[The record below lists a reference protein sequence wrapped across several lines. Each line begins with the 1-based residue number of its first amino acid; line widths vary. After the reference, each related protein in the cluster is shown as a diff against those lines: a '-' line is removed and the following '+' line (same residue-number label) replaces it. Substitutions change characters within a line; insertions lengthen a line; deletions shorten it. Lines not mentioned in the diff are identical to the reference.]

1 MKKLL
6 FFSLVCCLSAQ
17 AFAQSAAQPRNFT
30 MPVQFDWT
38 PDGSG
43 VYLTVIKVDM
53 DRGGAPQSSV
63 FFASQAGEMNPV
75 IKNAGAVSV
84 SPDGKQLAFV
94 RNTGSDRLAS
104 NEVYLFDLETKTEK
118 LLLADATRKG
128 ELNFSPDGKRIVY
141 TVTARDRGNP
151 QIATAD
157 IYVCDLASKK
167 VEQIT
172 RNAYGKQSHSP
183 QWDGT
188 GEKILYY
195 QEVGDHHD
203 QIYLT
208 DAKGKSHINLTA
220 DASTHNFYPVW
231 YGKKIMFIQAPNKVV
246 TMDAD
251 GKNRAEIAGL
261 TNPFLAKANGNK
273 LAYLGRASNEDRASS
288 TLYVVD
294 LKSNE
299 AKAIVDPS
307 AMAKLDL

>member
-6 FFSLVCCLSAQ
+6 FLCVACCVSMHM
-17 AFAQSAAQPRNFT
+17 FAQSVEQPRKFT
-30 MPVQFDWT
+30 TPVQFDWT

-43 VYLTVIKVDM
+43 LYLTVVKVDM
-53 DRGGAPQSSV
+53 DRGGIPQSSI
-63 FFASQAGEMNPV
+63 FFANSAGQMNPV
-75 IKNAGAVSV
+75 IKDGGAVSV

-94 RNTGSDRLAS
+94 RAVSSERFAN
-104 NEVYLFDLETKTEK
+104 NELYVFDLETKTEK
-118 LLLADATRKG
+118 LLLADGGRKG
-128 ELNFSPDGKRIVY
+128 ELNFSPDGKRIAY
-141 TVTARDRGNP
+141 TVTARDLANP
-151 QIATAD
+151 RIGTAD

-167 VEQIT
+167 VEQLT
-172 RNAYGKQSHSP
+172 HNEYGKQSHSP
-183 QWDGT
+183 QWDAT

-195 QEVGDHHD
+195 QELGDNHD

-208 DAKGKSHINLTA
+208 DAKGKRHINLTA
-220 DASTHNFYPVW
+220 DVTTHNFYPVW
-231 YGKKIMFIQAPNKVV
+231 HGQKIMYIQSPNKVI

-273 LAYLGRASNEDRASS
+273 LAYLSRASGEVRGAS
-288 TLYVVD
+288 TLYIVD

-299 AKAIVDPS
+299 AKALVDQN